1 VAMSDPLGK
10 VKTSV
15 EDISARLSGKV
26 EAREELSL
34 RARRGIRLCGEAVSL
49 SHRGQIDE
57 AKKRL
62 REAREIMEE
71 LRPKRQELGLEVFDA
86 LAQEYVEAEAL
97 VRVVEGREL
106 PSAEELKVADEA
118 YILGMADLIGELR
131 RRVLEEMRKDNQ
143 SEAERLYELMK
154 ELYELIWP
162 LEYPRSL
169 VPGLRHKLDAM
180 RRVLDETLHDLTLM
194 KMLTAPHRDKNIRL
208 A

>member
-10 VKTSV
+10 VKASI
-15 EDISARLSGKV
+15 EEISARLSSKV

-49 SHRGQIDE
+49 SHRGHVDE
-57 AKKRL
+57 AKERL
-62 REAREIMEE
+62 REAREIMEG
-71 LRPKRQELGLEVFDA
+71 LRPKRQDLELEVFSV

-97 VRVVEGREL
+97 VRVIEGGEL
-106 PSAEELKVADEA
+106 PSVEELQVTDEA
-118 YILGMADLIGELR
+118 YVLGMADLIGELR
-131 RRVLEEMRKDNQ
+131 RRALEEMRKGNG

-154 ELYELIWP
+154 RLYELIWP

-180 RRVLDETLHDLTLM
+180 RRALDETLHDLTLM
-194 KMLTAPHRDKNIRL
+194 KMLTGPRGDKNR
-208 A
+208 